1 MTEHMERPLNSTSG
15 SPEQPELRRV
25 KRTRPGSRPLG
36 FLVGLTLGSFAAFIG
51 PFQIER
57 TARAQGNPQESASPS
72 GEGPSGSA
80 GGAWEKEKSEDGIE
94 ISSRSRTGSAYR
106 ELRGTT
112 VIDAPPEAFLPL
124 LRDAEGY
131 RSWLAECKASNAVG
145 TKQSPNDFHL
155 YAVIGI
161 PWPFEDRDTV
171 AKVKVRRLP
180 GSKGVVAFLRSMN
193 DELAPTRKGLV
204 RMKSLEGQLLA
215 EGIGGGK
222 SRLELRIFLEPA
234 GSLSPVFVNSTAASI
249 QLKTLKNVRDRIAKL
264 ARLPGSLDAPELG
277 ITDPS
282 LSP

>member
-1 MTEHMERPLNSTSG
+1 
-15 SPEQPELRRV
+15 
-25 KRTRPGSRPLG
+25 
-36 FLVGLTLGSFAAFIG
+36 
-51 PFQIER
+51 
-57 TARAQGNPQESASPS
+57 
-72 GEGPSGSA
+72 
-80 GGAWEKEKSEDGIE
+80 
-94 ISSRSRTGSAYR
+94 
-106 ELRGTT
+106 
-112 VIDAPPEAFLPL
+112 
-124 LRDAEGY
+124 
-131 RSWLAECKASNAVG
+131 
-145 TKQSPNDFHL
+145 
-155 YAVIGI
+155 
-161 PWPFEDRDTV
+161 
-171 AKVKVRRLP
+171 
-180 GSKGVVAFLRSMN
+180 MN